1 MSKNKQVVAW
11 TAIIG
16 GMIGFFFF
24 SQWMTEV
31 MR

>member
-1 MSKNKQVVAW
+1 MSKPKQVVAW
-11 TAIIG
+11 ITLIVG
-16 GMIGFFFF
+16 GIGFFFF